1 MLCVLSAE
9 RDSSFSMYISETVAC
24 KFPQSKSAAR
34 ADSGRRVPWPPLA
47 LHTLLLLLPTTT
59 AATTAGATSDAF
71 ADTSTT
77 VSASPPGQKEP
88 KRELKGAKAVQGLSW
103 QRPRSQIFI
112 LLQLC
117 SLLDFCESAIFLQVE
132 SAFWVDCSS
141 WPWALCTAAPTQGI
155 PCCNSCLSL
164 PFPLPFVLTLD
175 SQWLDKSCTK
185 ILISNQQQ

>member
-141 WPWALCTAAPTQGI
+141 SSCTGPGLSALQQQPKASPAATPA
-155 PCCNSCLSL
+155 SVLHSLYLLSL
-164 PFPLPFVLTLD
+164 Y
-175 SQWLDKSCTK
+175 
-185 ILISNQQQ
+185 LIASD